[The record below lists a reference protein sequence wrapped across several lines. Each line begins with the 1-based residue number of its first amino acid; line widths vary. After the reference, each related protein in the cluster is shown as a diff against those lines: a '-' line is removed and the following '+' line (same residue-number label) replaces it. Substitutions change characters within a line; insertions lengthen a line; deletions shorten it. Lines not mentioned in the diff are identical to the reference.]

1 MKAGSTRFAP
11 IRLSGRGPSPKRCK
25 DKAVCTAEHQCE
37 GGDEC
42 LSDRLLRVIDAK
54 RTASKEAN
62 AQILALIC
70 DKYDDF

>member
-1 MKAGSTRFAP
+1 MKARSISFAQ
-11 IRLSGRGPSPKRCK
+11 IGPSGAGPRQ
-25 DKAVCTAEHQCE
+25 EMQGQSSLHGGHQGK

>member
-1 MKAGSTRFAP
+1 
-11 IRLSGRGPSPKRCK
+11 
-25 DKAVCTAEHQCE
+25 VEHQCE

-70 DKYDDF
+70 DKYDDFCASSLIFRGSGSCLNIVSNGGGGAV

>member
-1 MKAGSTRFAP
+1 MTAAGSQQ
-11 IRLSGRGPSPKRCK
+11 G
-25 DKAVCTAEHQCE
+25 E

-42 LSDRLLRVIDAK
+42 LSDRLLRVMDAK

-62 AQILALIC
+62 AQTLALIY

>member
-1 MKAGSTRFAP
+1 M
-11 IRLSGRGPSPKRCK
+11 
-25 DKAVCTAEHQCE
+25 AEHQGK

>member
-1 MKAGSTRFAP
+1 VQET
-11 IRLSGRGPSPKRCK
+11 
-25 DKAVCTAEHQCE
+25 CTVEHQGK

-70 DKYDDF
+70 EKYDDF